1 MCSDYWISLQ
11 SRIHSTP
18 RSLDPD
24 ALWRTLRRT
33 LSLNGPAEA
42 RALLAELGVSQP
54 TFSRLVAAH
63 RDELVTTG
71 RTRSTRY
78 AARRR
83 IEGLPSV
90 VPLYEVLGE
99 GPAGTRL
106 LARLHPVEPA
116 GFLVESDT
124 PLAGF
129 YPGLPWFLD
138 DLRPAGFL
146 GRLAPV
152 HHPEL
157 GFSRDILAWSNDQVV
172 VYLHQHGHD
181 LVGNLV
187 LGEPAF
193 LRHLHAGVA
202 NAVPLG
208 DRGERYPALAADM
221 VAAGIPGSSAA
232 GEQPKFLATRL
243 DDGAA
248 VPVLVKFS
256 PPVGNAVGRRV
267 ADLLVCEHVALSTIA
282 AHGPSA
288 ARSTLLHHGRRTFLE
303 VERFDRNG
311 AVGRRGLVSL
321 RVLYA
326 AAPDGQRVGDPV
338 SWTSVATALAT
349 QRRIDAA
356 TFDQILWLER
366 FGAWIGN
373 TDRHLGNLSLRLD
386 NGVLGG
392 LAPAYDMLPMVYAP
406 RNNELVP
413 VELGMPVLSPTR
425 SDVWMDTWAAAVT
438 FWEHVACHPEVS
450 RDFAVIARDNA
461 ARVGAERSRLERLP
475 GHRTTL

>member
-1 MCSDYWISLQ
+1 M
-11 SRIHSTP
+11 
-18 RSLDPD
+18 
-24 ALWRTLRRT
+24 
-33 LSLNGPAEA
+33 
-42 RALLAELGVSQP
+42 SQP

-63 RDELVTTG
+63 RDEVVTLG

-78 AARRR
+78 AVCRR
-83 IEGLPSV
+83 IDGLPATL
-90 VPLYEVLGE
+90 PLYEVLGD
-99 GPAGTRL
+99 GVAAPRTRL

-124 PLAGF
+124 PLGGL

-157 GFSRDILAWSNDQVV
+157 GFSRDILAWTIDQVV
-172 VYLHQHGHD
+172 TYLHRHGHD

-202 NAVPLG
+202 NPVPL
-208 DRGERYPALAADM
+208 RERAERYPALAADM

-232 GEQPKFLATRL
+232 GEQPKFLATRVE
-243 DDGAA
+243 DDAV

-256 PPVGNAVGRRV
+256 PPVSDPVGRRV
-267 ADLLVCEHVALSTIA
+267 ADLLVCEHLALRTIA
-282 AHGPSA
+282 EHGPSA
-288 ARSTLLHHGRRTFLE
+288 ARSTLLHHGGRTFLE
-303 VERFDRNG
+303 VERFDRVG
-311 AVGRRGLVSL
+311 ALGRRGVVSL
-321 RVLYA
+321 RVLDA
-326 AAPDGQRVGDPV
+326 EFVGDPT
-338 SWTSVATALAT
+338 SWTSVATALAA
-349 QRRIDAA
+349 QGRVDAA
-356 TFDQILWLER
+356 ALTRIVWLER

-386 NGVLGG
+386 AGVLGG

-413 VELGMPVLSPTR
+413 VQLEMPVLAPTHA
-425 SDVWMDTWAAAVT
+425 DVWLSTWAAAVT
-438 FWEHVACHPEVS
+438 FWERVVAHPEVS
-450 RDFAVIARDNA
+450 PEFAVIARENVG
-461 ARVGAERSRLERLP
+461 RVAGQRGLLERLP
-475 GHRTTL
+475 R

>member
-1 MCSDYWISLQ
+1 MQ

-18 RSLDPD
+18 RSIDPD

-42 RALLAELGVSQP
+42 RVLVAELGVSQP

-63 RDELVTTG
+63 RDDLVTTG

-99 GPAGTRL
+99 GPARTRL

-129 YPGLPWFLD
+129 YPGVPWFLD

-172 VYLHQHGHD
+172 TYLHQHGHD

-187 LGEPAF
+187 LGEPTF

-202 NAVPLG
+202 NAVPLA
-208 DRGERYPALAADM
+208 DRAERYPALAADM

-243 DDGAA
+243 DGGAA

-256 PPVGNAVGRRV
+256 PPVGDAVGRRV

-282 AHGPSA
+282 AHGPTA
-288 ARSTLLHHGRRTFLE
+288 ARSTLLHHGGRTFLE
-303 VERFDRNG
+303 VERFDRSG
-311 AVGRRGLVSL
+311 ATGRRGVVSL
-321 RVLYA
+321 RVLDA
-326 AAPDGQRVGDPV
+326 EFVGEPT
-338 SWTSVATALAT
+338 SWTSVATALTT

-413 VELGMPVLSPTR
+413 VELGMPMLSPTR
-425 SDVWMDTWAAAVT
+425 TDVWMSTWAAAVT
-438 FWEHVACHPEVS
+438 FWERVACHLEVS
-450 RDFAVIARDNA
+450 PDFGVIARDNMGRVA
-461 ARVGAERSRLERLP
+461 AQRSLLDRLP